1 MLLGA
6 AACGGPRSGKK
17 VKLPPPVNPRL
28 GWNEVGVASWYG
40 HPYHGRKTAN
50 GETYDM
56 NKMTA
61 AHKRLPFE
69 TWLKVENL
77 ANGRST
83 QVRVNDRGPFVGKR
97 IIDLS
102 RAAAADIQMIGTGT
116 ARVRLTVIRPPGRQ
130 ARAASGQTRPSAQPA
145 RGNQR
150 GQFDIQIG
158 VFSTRS
164 NAEALAKRVQKWG
177 HRTNI
182 LPTPQGSHRVVVV
195 GGNRNQASA
204 RMKKL
209 KRQGIDGI
217 LRPRRP

>member
-1 MLLGA
+1 
-6 AACGGPRSGKK
+6 
-17 VKLPPPVNPRL
+17 
-28 GWNEVGVASWYG
+28 
-40 HPYHGRKTAN
+40 
-50 GETYDM
+50 M

-130 ARAASGQTRPSAQPA
+130 ARAASGQTRPSASPQEATSAASSISKSACSRPA
-145 RGNQR
+145 
-150 GQFDIQIG
+150 
-158 VFSTRS
+158 
-164 NAEALAKRVQKWG
+164 
-177 HRTNI
+177 
-182 LPTPQGSHRVVVV
+182 PTPRPWRSACRS
-195 GGNRNQASA
+195 GGIARTSCQRPKEAIGWSWSA
-204 RMKKL
+204 ATAT
-209 KRQGIDGI
+209 KRP
-217 LRPRRP
+217 LA